1 MVSPNISDQLSF
13 DIKSGIK
20 TVYSFLKD
28 RGALGLL
35 EEEGITLA
43 TKEIF
48 DGSQGK
54 YHTQQVIFRSNY
66 SQVMFVLI
74 YLGN

>member
-54 YHTQQVIFRSNY
+54 YHTQQVPFFLQFS
-66 SQVMFVLI
+66 
-74 YLGN
+74 